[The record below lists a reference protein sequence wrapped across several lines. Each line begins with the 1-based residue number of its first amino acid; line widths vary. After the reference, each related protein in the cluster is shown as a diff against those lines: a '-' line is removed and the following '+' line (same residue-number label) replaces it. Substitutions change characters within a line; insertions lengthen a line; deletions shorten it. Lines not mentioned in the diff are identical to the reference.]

1 VKVYHFLLIFFSVS
15 FAGIFFT
22 DRLYISQLKKRF
34 LDLERDRII
43 TSNKLATANIVHEN
57 LNHVKDLITYNM
69 EFKEKKDDKNHDTYF
84 FEFITDCVNDLKLKL
99 VSVKPSRPVTDG
111 RIKTHTYSI
120 EIVGDFFRFSELCGK
135 FENSKR
141 ISSIKSFSVKL
152 LNKADRKYYIPGTEN
167 VFISMEVDTYRIL
180 Q

>member
-1 VKVYHFLLIFFSVS
+1 
-15 FAGIFFT
+15 
-22 DRLYISQLKKRF
+22 